1 MGDGFKSYAPA
12 KVNLY
17 LHVGPPR
24 EDGRHP
30 LDSLVVFAGRE
41 AADLLELSLGD
52 ETELTVDGPF
62 AEEAGPVADNLVLQA
77 YNRLRAQVRLP
88 CDKAQGLH
96 FLLRKCLPA
105 GAGIGGGSADAAAAL
120 RLMVLNHFELPTRT
134 MTDIAP
140 QLGGDVLACVWNR
153 PVLMRGDGD
162 DVVPLDDPKGVLQ
175 RDRGSGLPALLVNP
189 GVFCPTG
196 PVFERFDRLADGAP
210 LTLQPI
216 TEVPEEDKLLAWLE
230 ADTRN
235 DLEPA
240 ARDLVPEVGY
250 VLASLEGEAGVR
262 LARMSGSGATCFALF
277 DDMGFALESQA
288 RLMREHPDWWVRAT
302 LLGQGAQ

>member
-1 MGDGFKSYAPA
+1 MSDRLKSYAPA

-17 LHVGPPR
+17 LHVGPAR

-41 AADLLELSLGD
+41 AADLLELGLGD
-52 ETELTVDGPF
+52 ETALTVDGPF

-77 YNRLRAQVRLP
+77 YDRLRAQVRLP
-88 CDKAQGLH
+88 CDKMRGLH
-96 FLLRKCLPA
+96 FQLRKCLPA

-120 RLMVLNHFELPTRT
+120 RLMVLHHFELPTRT

-175 RDRGSGLPALLVNP
+175 RARGSGLPALLVNP

-196 PVFERFDRLADGAP
+196 PVFNRFDRLADGAP

-230 ADTRN
+230 AETRN

-240 ARDLVPEVGY
+240 ARDLVPEIGH

-288 RLMREHPDWWVRAT
+288 RLMREYPDWWVRAT

>member
-1 MGDGFKSYAPA
+1 MGKALKSYAPA

-41 AADLLELSLGD
+41 AADHLELTVGD
-52 ETELTVDGPF
+52 ETGLIVDGPF
-62 AEEAGPVADNLVLQA
+62 AEEAGPVSDNLVLQA
-77 YNRLRAQVRLP
+77 YDRLRAQVRLP
-88 CDKAQGLH
+88 DGRPTELRFH
-96 FLLRKCLPA
+96 LRKCLPA

-120 RLMVLNHFELPTRT
+120 RLMVLQHFELPTRT

-162 DVVPLDDPKGVLQ
+162 DVVPLDDPKSVLN
-175 RDRGSGLPALLVNP
+175 RAPGSGLPALLVNP

-196 PVFERFDRLADGAP
+196 PVFRHFDDQGHGRELS
-210 LTLQPI
+210 LQSI
-216 TEVPEEDKLLAWLE
+216 NEVPGGDDLIDWLASE
-230 ADTRN
+230 TRN

-240 ARDLVPEVGY
+240 ASALVPEIAG
-250 VLASLEGEAGVR
+250 VLSLLEEEAGVR

-302 LLGQGAQ
+302 LLGEGAQ